1 MTNAFVELGAA
12 STDSALDSD
21 LADTDL
27 HDSANEAA
35 RGIPVMAYSMADALQ
50 LAYSMVHWPITWP
63 MAQNV
68 AYYL

>member
-1 MTNAFVELGAA
+1 MAQYQHKRASSCSLIFAGMTNAFVELGAA

-35 RGIPVMAYSMADALQ
+35 RGILAMAYSMADALQ
-50 LAYSMVHWPITWP
+50 HGL
-63 MAQNV
+63 
-68 AYYL
+68 